1 MFILFN
7 RYRAHRVSDSLPSAR
22 VKGEMAWAWVLS
34 QALVS
39 FGPQPFSRLCLG
51 GGRGWLL
58 GRTEV

>member
-39 FGPQPFSRLCLG
+39 FGPQPFNRLCL
-51 GGRGWLL
+51 
-58 GRTEV
+58 RTERSKLLCRTPV